1 LRTTAVEPAIL
12 NFVPFVSL
20 TKFCLFSQPYFSLFM
35 PDKPRWLNRLPEAL
49 ATLEASPLPWVER
62 SVLETLLGIRRRRAQ
77 QILSALATER
87 RGKRVIVERAV
98 LLAHLRR
105 LAAGD
110 ATFYEQRRRERLWQQ
125 VAQARRQWMEA
136 PRVLL
141 EPSPQMVR
149 AVYLND
155 FDGLPEGVEVAPGRI
170 TVTFGNAEEALE
182 KLLALA
188 LAIGQNRETFEER
201 VAFGL

>member
-1 LRTTAVEPAIL
+1 
-12 NFVPFVSL
+12 
-20 TKFCLFSQPYFSLFM
+20 
-35 PDKPRWLNRLPEAL
+35 
-49 ATLEASPLPWVER
+49 
-62 SVLETLLGIRRRRAQ
+62 VLETLLGIRRRRAQ

-201 VAFGL
+201 VALASDT

>member
-1 LRTTAVEPAIL
+1 
-12 NFVPFVSL
+12 
-20 TKFCLFSQPYFSLFM
+20 M

-62 SVLETLLGIRRRRAQ
+62 SMLETLLGIRRRRAQ

-87 RGKRVIVERAV
+87 RGKRVIVERAA

-125 VAQARRQWMEA
+125 VAQARRQWIEA

-141 EPSPQMVR
+141 EPSPHMVR
-149 AVYLND
+149 AVYQND
-155 FDGLPEGVEVAPGRI
+155 FDGLPEGVNVAPGRI

-188 LAIGQNRETFEER
+188 LAIGQNRESFEER
-201 VAFGL
+201 VALADSDPAADAAPSRRI